1 MKLRQLGELRVRG
14 LVVNALKRSGK
25 SLLEIGLDDA
35 SAVRC
40 EAPAI
45 VVNID
50 SFVESTDKPP
60 SMKWD
65 DAGRKAVIGALSDL
79 VAKGAKP
86 CYVVVSLCLPAEFEV
101 KDLKLILKG
110 FNTAAEESGC
120 EIVGGDINSSEDAI
134 ITVAALGFAEPDN
147 IIPRSGTMPGDLVG
161 VTGEFGWTYLGL
173 KVAMGMID
181 LPEPYRQM
189 AIDWVNRPRL
199 HLKEGLI
206 LSQHKL
212 AVSCID
218 SSDGLAASLYE
229 LSIASKVGF
238 MVERLPI
245 SKSLEE
251 AAKISG
257 ISVEDAVFY
266 GGEEYNLVF
275 TVKPTAKKL
284 LEEIFGRHGLK
295 VYWIGKAVED
305 GGVWYRGEK
314 LRYGW
319 EHFRL

>member
-1 MKLRQLGELRVRG
+1 MKLHQLGELKIRE
-14 LVVNALKRSGK
+14 LVVNTLKRADK
-25 SLLEIGLDDA
+25 SLFEMGLDDA
-35 SAVRC
+35 SAMKC
-40 EAPAI
+40 EAPVI

-60 SMKWD
+60 CMEWD

-86 CYVVVSLCLPAEFEV
+86 CYAVVSLCLPEEFEV
-101 KDLKLILKG
+101 EDLKLILKG
-110 FNTAAEESGC
+110 FNIASEESGC
-120 EIVGGDINSSEDAI
+120 KIVGGDINNSEDAN
-134 ITVAALGFAEPDN
+134 ITVAALGFTEPDN
-147 IIPRSGTMPGDLVG
+147 LIPRSGTSPGDLVG

-173 KVAMGMID
+173 KVAMGMLD
-181 LPEPYRQM
+181 LPEPYRQI
-189 AIDWVNRPRL
+189 AIGWVNRPRL

-206 LSQHKL
+206 LSRHKL

-238 MVERLPI
+238 IVERLPI
-245 SKSLEE
+245 SKSLQE

-275 TVKPTAKKL
+275 TVRPTAKKL

-305 GGVWYRGEK
+305 GGVWYREK
-314 LRYGW
+314 KLKYGW
-319 EHFRL
+319 EHFKG